1 MNYKDSFVY
10 NLRQKVGDMRLSRK
24 WKSESAPTDEEEV
37 TSAEWVSFEK
47 AIEKSTNSRRK
58 SNASFFRPNVGNSN
72 LSLSTITISP

>member
-37 TSAEWVSFEK
+37 ASAKWVSFG
-47 AIEKSTNSRRK
+47 KSYRK
-58 SNASFFRPNVGNSN
+58 INEFAN
-72 LSLSTITISP
+72 